1 MDEALKASAVV
12 EHSAKCP
19 LDLRPKIICQEEQL
33 HLRRIK
39 EAFYI
44 RSNNMINRDKGV
56 QVSELSPEV
65 NCCKTEGPAM
75 DDSESGSSE
84 SQFQR
89 KWNSTLLE
97 GPRNYEFSGQKEC
110 VTADTEG
117 LPHGGTGGRE
127 PERFSDAGTMSESF
141 VAITVPHFLGNSLV
155 QRTTLMKGKSPAKP
169 LTQLSNSPKVVA
181 TSITEKCTETV
192 QCTFKESHNCLTT
205 VISSCSLS
213 EVSAHAYSK
222 SIQPVVNTLEEGEHV
237 YGFSTN
243 ESTSEQQ
250 FQSSLSGSKCTNDSD
265 ERNMVTSSVECS
277 LGKPE
282 SILRLEESTTRDTEL
297 ANQHGTE
304 TSIEFTYAGVPTHPQ
319 RIESAD
325 MAASGSMGTHSYVE
339 NYGNEVEV
347 SSFDTP
353 VQSENPTE
361 DTTSTTNSTIGVT
374 LHNLAK
380 DTSEQSKAETLLSV
394 VQSPENLAAQKSQA
408 GLKDSEQLEEMINEG
423 ANEPLQT
430 DLMDSANQCPSG
442 AIVSSFAALCKVTE
456 IIIKIMRPLVKGG
469 YVLLII
475 LFMVTKF
482 LARGSLLLLLFIQT
496 MCQWILTKREPIG
509 TEQVDNFCRESTS
522 SSLADSQSDDRRSV
536 HISQEVDKLS
546 DDRCIDS
553 STISPMLSNA
563 KSSYFSATATLSE
576 QTITPHSNV
585 TGSTDSSS
593 VLENDSARVGELQCH
608 ALSNAPYQ
616 LQDLDA
622 QNDSSAFNLK
632 QAKDSF
638 RLPPEAKD
646 LEEAN
651 GVSKGPPEN
660 SDDGPSSDF
669 RYICTESDNLA
680 SVTAGREDFVRAKTQ
695 FPFEVLSS
703 TTFQFY
709 PQSTSSTMTT
719 EYPFTTIERSATAAT
734 VSSFHHVQNIPLT
747 TNDPAIEATS
757 SSGEV
762 SYEASTLK
770 SVESVHWPNYA
781 RNDSGSSTIA
791 TASDAKRDSG
801 ILKSTFLNE
810 KEDLRTDGKQVAS
823 SLSGSSLFTRLLHRF
838 GFAKNFDMPVKAI
851 CVIRGEEKV
860 SGIIH
865 LEQQS
870 EKEKTK
876 IYGEITGLAP
886 GKHGFHVHEWGDN
899 TKGCISAGAH
909 YNPFGKTHGAPSDD
923 VRHVGDMGN
932 VTAGSDGVAKVDIQD
947 SQIKLMGEHS
957 VIGRTIVVHVAED
970 DLGKG
975 GNEESLKT
983 GNAGARIGCELRHVD
998 CVMTFAIA
1006 ETFFAQKL
1014 ANSDPVVRKRAF
1026 VLLKK
1031 HIKQRCNGRKPF
1043 NADDISV
1050 LWRGLYYAMWLQD
1063 KPVNQED
1070 LADQIAGMVASFKS
1084 ADQKLLFVEVFF
1096 SEIGKQWYHLDK
1108 WRMDK
1113 FMMLMR
1119 RFFRAIVRLLG
1130 EHNWNDSL
1138 LSQVMSIFER
1148 TVFNP
1153 SVHEYPEGIKLHFAS
1168 LYLDEL
1174 DANTG
1179 DRLNSQ
1185 KVTSLL
1191 RPYVYLLAQ
1200 KISSSFQTAI
1210 LEEVF
1215 DAILLEASRTISKS
1229 GRQTQ
1234 NLGLQFNYSE
1244 IADIIFS
1251 VAKQVKDTEKRE
1263 AMYDVVKKFQLV
1275 ASNIDPLQEELNT
1288 VYDSDSASID
1298 SDLVESA
1305 ANDLLSQNRSA
1316 RKYKKISR
1324 RKRALKK
1331 SSKSLD
1337 VTLRVGVFSC
1347 GIISS

>member
-1 MDEALKASAVV
+1 
-12 EHSAKCP
+12 
-19 LDLRPKIICQEEQL
+19 
-33 HLRRIK
+33 
-39 EAFYI
+39 
-44 RSNNMINRDKGV
+44 
-56 QVSELSPEV
+56 LSPEV

-222 SIQPVVNTLEEGEHV
+222 SIQPVVNTLEEGEHGNAKNATDLSSTVLSSV

-265 ERNMVTSSVECS
+265 KRNMATSSVECS

-408 GLKDSEQLEEMINEG
+408 GLKDSEQLEESGDKRPPTNPAYAIVSSSQLSASVSDNSSSVINEG

-585 TGSTDSSS
+585 TGSTYSSS

-680 SVTAGREDFVRAKTQ
+680 SVTACREDFVRAKTQ

-781 RNDSGSSTIA
+781 RNDSGSSTSEQALVITSKDETCPDNSNHSVA
-791 TASDAKRDSG
+791 TASDAKGDSG

-810 KEDLRTDGKQVAS
+810 KEDLRTDGKVRLTAQYGSGNQSHFPNDATWYGKLMMENETNRDNEKMESSADKCEEKHAIFESSDNSVAS
-823 SLSGSSLFTRLLHRF
+823 VETLESTAITSRALENGPVQEDKIIFTTPSIQKTSELTERNQSPMQIDMRNTGIFRGHNERPDQKLTTAIVDDGNLVKHKGSLRTSIRKASALMARHSPLVSSHSSERTPPPNAYEKLYSPRGSIKSKWKKRTSRRSKYYFPKVGASSGCLDGREGRIGLKKRSPIMSKKQRPKPIDRVPLASRSVNWTATEARPTQRLYYNR
-838 GFAKNFDMPVKAI
+838 
-851 CVIRGEEKV
+851 
-860 SGIIH
+860 
-865 LEQQS
+865 
-870 EKEKTK
+870 T
-876 IYGEITGLAP
+876 AP
-886 GKHGFHVHEWGDN
+886 F
-899 TKGCISAGAH
+899 ISAGSAR
-909 YNPFGKTHGAPSDD
+909 GATP
-923 VRHVGDMGN
+923 V
-932 VTAGSDGVAKVDIQD
+932 
-947 SQIKLMGEHS
+947 S
-957 VIGRTIVVHVAED
+957 VNYRETRSSLLRKAAVV
-970 DLGKG
+970 
-975 GNEESLKT
+975 
-983 GNAGARIGCELRHVD
+983 
-998 CVMTFAIA
+998 
-1006 ETFFAQKL
+1006 
-1014 ANSDPVVRKRAF
+1014 
-1026 VLLKK
+1026 
-1031 HIKQRCNGRKPF
+1031 
-1043 NADDISV
+1043 
-1050 LWRGLYYAMWLQD
+1050 
-1063 KPVNQED
+1063 
-1070 LADQIAGMVASFKS
+1070 
-1084 ADQKLLFVEVFF
+1084 QKLLQR
-1096 SEIGKQWYHLDK
+1096 K
-1108 WRMDK
+1108 
-1113 FMMLMR
+1113 
-1119 RFFRAIVRLLG
+1119 
-1130 EHNWNDSL
+1130 
-1138 LSQVMSIFER
+1138 
-1148 TVFNP
+1148 
-1153 SVHEYPEGIKLHFAS
+1153 AS
-1168 LYLDEL
+1168 H
-1174 DANTG
+1174 
-1179 DRLNSQ
+1179 
-1185 KVTSLL
+1185 
-1191 RPYVYLLAQ
+1191 
-1200 KISSSFQTAI
+1200 
-1210 LEEVF
+1210 
-1215 DAILLEASRTISKS
+1215 
-1229 GRQTQ
+1229 
-1234 NLGLQFNYSE
+1234 
-1244 IADIIFS
+1244 
-1251 VAKQVKDTEKRE
+1251 
-1263 AMYDVVKKFQLV
+1263 
-1275 ASNIDPLQEELNT
+1275 
-1288 VYDSDSASID
+1288 
-1298 SDLVESA
+1298 
-1305 ANDLLSQNRSA
+1305 
-1316 RKYKKISR
+1316 
-1324 RKRALKK
+1324 
-1331 SSKSLD
+1331 
-1337 VTLRVGVFSC
+1337 
-1347 GIISS
+1347 